1 MKQALDGKRLLVIDD
16 DPVFNMAL
24 SSYLRLLGA
33 TVLSAGDGARAW
45 ACIEEGF
52 QPELIFCDLNM
63 PVMTGAEFIA
73 RLQSELP
80 AVPVIVISATQKC
93 PILMKCCA
101 RGKGCFVKAAE
112 QAGRS
117 KKLCLSHLYPSFS
130 HRACWKTMIC
140 PGSGLS
146 CNIMWMMFYVY

>member
-16 DPVFNMAL
+16 DPAFNMAL

-45 ACIEEGF
+45 ECIEQGF

-73 RLQSELP
+73 WSQSDLP
-80 AVPVIVISATQKC
+80 AIPVIVISATQKMSDIDEVLRLGAKDVLLK
-93 PILMKCCA
+93 PLN
-101 RGKGCFVKAAE
+101 RLEEV
-112 QAGRS
+112 
-117 KKLCLSHLYPSFS
+117 KKLCLSHLYPSFFS
-130 HRACWKTMIC
+130 PGCWKIMIS
-140 PGSGLS
+140 PDLGS
-146 CNIMWMMFYVY
+146 VTT

>member
-16 DPVFNMAL
+16 DPAFNMAL

-45 ACIEEGF
+45 ECIEQGF

-73 RLQSELP
+73 RSQSDLP
-80 AVPVIVISATQKC
+80 AIPVIVISATQKMSDIDEVLRLGAKDVLLK
-93 PILMKCCA
+93 PLN
-101 RGKGCFVKAAE
+101 R
-112 QAGRS
+112 
-117 KKLCLSHLYPSFS
+117 L
-130 HRACWKTMIC
+130 
-140 PGSGLS
+140 
-146 CNIMWMMFYVY
+146 